1 MLHTMFNARLHRKR
15 ILKRSRPKHIRYN
28 SQRRERLV
36 ESITIISGGMKIA
49 DGGVILLNL

>member
-36 ESITIISGGMKIA
+36 DSITIISGGMKIA